1 MKAIYLL
8 LGVAAS
14 TLAGCTVY
22 RPVAYEPTVVTTPAT
37 VAVAPAYVAPSSS
50 TVILGAGPV
59 YDADHDGYAD
69 SVDRYPYDAR
79 YH

>member
-1 MKAIYLL
+1 MKAYYLL
-8 LGVAAS
+8 IAPLAAS
-14 TLAGCTVY
+14 ALVGCTVY
-22 RPVAYEPTVVTTPAT
+22 PPVAYESRVVTTPAT
-37 VAVAPAYVAPSSS
+37 VPVAPAYVAPSS

-59 YDADHDGYAD
+59 FDADHDGYAD